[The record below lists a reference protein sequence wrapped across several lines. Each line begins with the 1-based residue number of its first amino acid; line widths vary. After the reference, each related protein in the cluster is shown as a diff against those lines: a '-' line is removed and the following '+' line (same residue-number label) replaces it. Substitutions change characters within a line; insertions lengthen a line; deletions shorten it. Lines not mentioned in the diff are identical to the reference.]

1 MSFSPLR
8 SKEGRLA
15 SSLLPISSVSCPI
28 RPSPPQ
34 IRVAQRGARH
44 AARLEALRRGMEEL
58 DGDGLVFVVVVASRR
73 QRLQLN
79 GSGWGRFDDVGYSSS
94 TLQWVQQRRCAQL
107 DAQQR
112 RQLEGRGS
120 QVPGLVGW
128 APWTNFIWRDSHVIV
143 KTWAASERQGPC
155 RRGMLSPS
163 WLGEAER

>member
-44 AARLEALRRGMEEL
+44 AARLGALRRGMEEL

-79 GSGWGRFDDVGYSSS
+79 GSG
-94 TLQWVQQRRCAQL
+94 
-107 DAQQR
+107 
-112 RQLEGRGS
+112 
-120 QVPGLVGW
+120 
-128 APWTNFIWRDSHVIV
+128 
-143 KTWAASERQGPC
+143 
-155 RRGMLSPS
+155 
-163 WLGEAER
+163 